1 MPETLTVGENP
12 LDVRY
17 LDPEDVRVRRGEDG
31 RLYATVAG
39 EFSVI
44 SPQFFRTH
52 PLTDPDRYVSIRGTK
67 PKPDGEALG
76 REFGLIRRWGQLDP
90 ESRALVE
97 AELERRYLHPVV
109 RRIISLREYSGVQ
122 VAVVDTDRGIRE
134 VTLRD
139 VRDNVIYLTA
149 SRLLITDAEDN
160 RYDIPD
166 MDALDPGSRV
176 MLARIL

>member
-1 MPETLTVGENP
+1 VAEILTVGENP

-17 LDPEDVRVRRGEDG
+17 LDPEELRVRRGEDG
-31 RLYATVAG
+31 RVYATVG
-39 EFSVI
+39 SEFSVI

-52 PLTDPDRYVSIRGTK
+52 PLTDPDRYISIRGTK
-67 PKPDGEALG
+67 PKPDGQALG
-76 REFGLIRRWGQLDP
+76 REFGLIRRWRHLDR
-90 ESRALVE
+90 ESRDLVE

-109 RRIISLREYSGVQ
+109 KRIISLREFSGVQ
-122 VAVVDTDRGIRE
+122 IAVFDTDRGVRE

-139 VRDNVIYLTA
+139 VRDNVIYLTP

-160 RYDIPD
+160 RYDIVD
-166 MDALDPGSRV
+166 VNALDPSSRA